1 MSPNQL
7 PPQNTIALATVG
19 MERESERGRERDT
32 QRHKGSK
39 RVIKDRRV
47 RKMEKRLVWGKE
59 IKSRGI
65 D

>member
-7 PPQNTIALATVG
+7 PPQNTIALATAG
-19 MERESERGRERDT
+19 MERERVRGGERDT

-47 RKMEKRLVWGKE
+47 RKMVKRLVWGKE